1 MADHF
6 GASISLAPLSLAAF
20 SAMMLLSR
28 FHGDRLKAAV
38 GAQGLICGGALL
50 AAVGIYLAVFASATL
65 IAISGFA
72 IVGLGMALV
81 FPFVFSAAGQQGAM
95 AIAGVATMTY
105 IGSVIGPPLLG
116 GIAQWL
122 GLKAALGFTG
132 LLPLAIA
139 GIAMRVHLLR

>member
-1 MADHF
+1 
-6 GASISLAPLSLAAF
+6 
-20 SAMMLLSR
+20 
-28 FHGDRLKAAV
+28 
-38 GAQGLICGGALL
+38 
-50 AAVGIYLAVFASATL
+50 
-65 IAISGFA
+65 
-72 IVGLGMALV
+72 V

-122 GLKAALGFTG
+122 GLQAALAFTG
-132 LLPLAIA
+132 LLMLAIA